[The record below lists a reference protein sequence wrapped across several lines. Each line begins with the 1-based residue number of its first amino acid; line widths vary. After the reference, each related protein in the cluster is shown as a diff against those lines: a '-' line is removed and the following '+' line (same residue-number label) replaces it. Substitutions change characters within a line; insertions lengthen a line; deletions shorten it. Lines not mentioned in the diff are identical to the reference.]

1 MQDPEPYLETQK
13 ITVPCLLEPER
24 PAVMDAA
31 HRSVVNFELFYFS
44 DEKAK
49 ARFDEDPL
57 RYCGA
62 LTDPVSL
69 ERFIP
74 GESSPRIDREGR
86 AYVFLSEASLAQFE
100 ALPDS
105 FSVPHFRMREMMNTG
120 DAMME
125 MRPEGGESGAAG
137 DGGSAEKTQPSGTP

>member
-1 MQDPEPYLETQK
+1 MQDPEPYLENQK
-13 ITVPCLLEPER
+13 IVVPCLLHPEK

-31 HRSVVNFELFYFS
+31 HRSVVNFELFYFA

-49 ARFDEDPL
+49 SQFDEDPL

-62 LTDPVSL
+62 VTDPVTQ

-74 GESSPRIDREGR
+74 GESSPRIERDGR
-86 AYVFLSEASLAQFE
+86 SFIFLSEENLEQFE

-105 FSVPHFRMREMMNTG
+105 FSVPRYRMREMMTSPG
-120 DAMME
+120 VMVE
-125 MRPEGGESGAAG
+125 MRPEAAVENAPATETKAGET
-137 DGGSAEKTQPSGTP
+137 D